1 MAAALICSVGC
12 VKEFPET
19 VPQEEMEKVF
29 EEVKTPF
36 KRGLVIPG
44 RDGLA
49 ADSPSVFRKDG
60 KWYMVYI
67 IFDGRGYET
76 WLAESE
82 ELL

>member
-1 MAAALICSVGC
+1 MNRIMVYIAVAAALICSVGC
-12 VKEFPET
+12 VKELPET

-44 RDGLA
+44 GDGLA

-60 KWYMVYI
+60 KWYN
-67 IFDGRGYET
+67 
-76 WLAESE
+76 LAR
-82 ELL
+82 